1 MSPVSMTYWGVS
13 GYVFFWSL
21 TVLAFGLFSY
31 RISQLIRYMFLGRK
45 ERGFGQIAPR
55 ALKTAVTVLG
65 QWCQLKGISLRDR
78 AGLGHAIL
86 AWCFFIFIIFYAT
99 FIIIGAGFGLSKTLE
114 DTSFFFYYAWIMD
127 ILSIFIILA
136 ALWAIIRRYIVKPPR
151 LKGEQTV
158 EALVSLVAIIFI
170 PVTHSFKMATSIALS
185 HPPAGLGSILPP
197 VSSALS
203 HLYSG
208 SSLASVEAANAGFFW
223 AHWLVVLSLLGFI
236 AYSRHLHM
244 VASLFNILF
253 RSPLPKGAL
262 RSIDLEAV
270 DTFGAARITDLSWK
284 QVLDL
289 YSCVVCGQ
297 CQDACPATASGKPLN
312 PKKLIQDLRKH
323 LLEVGP
329 GLLKAGGEAGAAGNN
344 PTQTLPGGVVTQDE
358 IWACT
363 TCRACDE
370 VCPLYIEH
378 VDKIIDLRRN
388 LVLEQAAIPET
399 AEQALR
405 SIEARGHP
413 WRGATASRADWAQ
426 GLDIKL
432 LAEDSNVDFLF
443 WVGCTGALEERSMK
457 VTRSVA
463 KILTLAGI
471 NFGILGAEESCCG
484 EPARRLGNEY
494 LFQVQAEKNIKVLN
508 GYNVKRIVTACPH
521 GYNTLKNEYP
531 GFGGQFEV
539 IHHSQLIA
547 DLLKEGRLKMKTAG
561 GIITYH
567 DPCYLGRYND
577 IYRPPRQVLKQLPDA
592 RLVEMEARGKR
603 SFCCGGGG
611 GRMWQEENIGRRISE
626 MRIEQAVKSKAQ
638 VIATACPFCLQ
649 MFDDAIKARGDEE
662 SIKALDIAE
671 LVAEAMEID
680 I

>member
-1 MSPVSMTYWGVS
+1 
-13 GYVFFWSL
+13 
-21 TVLAFGLFSY
+21 
-31 RISQLIRYMFLGRK
+31 
-45 ERGFGQIAPR
+45 
-55 ALKTAVTVLG
+55 
-65 QWCQLKGISLRDR
+65 
-78 AGLGHAIL
+78 
-86 AWCFFIFIIFYAT
+86 
-99 FIIIGAGFGLSKTLE
+99 
-114 DTSFFFYYAWIMD
+114 
-127 ILSIFIILA
+127 
-136 ALWAIIRRYIVKPPR
+136 
-151 LKGEQTV
+151 
-158 EALVSLVAIIFI
+158 
-170 PVTHSFKMATSIALS
+170 
-185 HPPAGLGSILPP
+185 
-197 VSSALS
+197 
-203 HLYSG
+203 
-208 SSLASVEAANAGFFW
+208 VEAANTGFFW

-236 AYSRHLHM
+236 TYSRHLHM

-253 RSPLPKGAL
+253 RSPLPKGTL
-262 RSIDLEAV
+262 RSIDLEV
-270 DTFGAARITDLSWK
+270 VETFGAAKITDLTWK

-329 GLLKAGGEAGAAGNN
+329 ELLKAGGKAGDSVNN
-344 PTQTLPGGVVTQDE
+344 PARTLPGDVIIQDE

-378 VDKIIDLRRN
+378 VDKIVDLRRN

-399 AEQALR
+399 AEAALR

-413 WRGATASRADWAQ
+413 WRGAIASRTDWAR
-426 GLDIKL
+426 GLDIKI
-432 LAEDSNVDFLF
+432 LAEDSNVDLLF

-463 KILTLAGI
+463 KILKLAGV

-494 LFQVQAEKNIKVLN
+494 LFQMQAEKNIKILN
-508 GYNVKRIVTACPH
+508 GYSIKRIVTACPH

-531 GFGGQFEV
+531 NFGGEFEV

-547 DLLKEGRLKMKTAG
+547 ELLKEGRLKMKAASG
-561 GIITYH
+561 VVTYH

-577 IYRPPRQVLKQLPDA
+577 IYRPPRQILKQMPDTT
-592 RLVEMEARGKR
+592 LVEMEARGKR

-611 GRMWQEENIGRRISE
+611 GRMWLEENIGSRISE
-626 MRIEQAVKSKAQ
+626 MRIEQAVKTKARI
-638 VIATACPFCLQ
+638 IATACPFCMQ
-649 MFDDAIKARGDEE
+649 MFDDAIKARGYEE
-662 SIKALDIAE
+662 TLKALDIAE
-671 LVAEAMEID
+671 LVANAMEID

>member
-1 MSPVSMTYWGVS
+1 MSPVSMTYWGIP
-13 GYVFFWSL
+13 GYAIFWSL

-45 ERGFGQIAPR
+45 EKGFGQIVRR

-86 AWCFFIFIIFYAT
+86 AWCFFTFIIFYIT
-99 FIIIGAGFGLSKTLE
+99 FILVGAGFGLSKTLE

-127 ILSIFIILA
+127 IISPFLILA
-136 ALWAIIRRYIVKPPR
+136 ALWAIIRRYIIKPPR

-158 EALVSLVAIIFI
+158 EALVSLVAVIII
-170 PVTHSFKMATSIALS
+170 PVTHLFKMATSIALS

-197 VSSALS
+197 LSSALS
-203 HLYSG
+203 NLYNG
-208 SSLASVEAANAGFFW
+208 SSIASVEAANMGFFW

-270 DTFGAARITDLSWK
+270 ETFGAAKITDLTWK

-297 CQDACPATASGKPLN
+297 CQDACPAIASGKPLN

-329 GLLKAGGEAGAAGNN
+329 ELLKAGGKVEASDNN
-344 PTQTLPGGVVTQDE
+344 PTRTLPGDVITQDE

-378 VDKIIDLRRN
+378 VDKIVDLRRN

-399 AEQALR
+399 AEAALR

-413 WRGATASRADWAQ
+413 WRGATASRTDWAR
-426 GLDIKL
+426 GLDIKI
-432 LAEDSNVDFLF
+432 LAEDSNVDLLF

-463 KILTLAGI
+463 KILKLAGVK
-471 NFGILGAEESCCG
+471 FGVLGTEESCCG

-494 LFQVQAEKNIKVLN
+494 LFQIQAEKNIKILSV
-508 GYNVKRIVTACPH
+508 YNIKRIVTACPH

-531 GFGGQFEV
+531 RFGGEFEV

-547 DLLKEGRLKMKTAG
+547 DLLKEGRLKMKAAG
-561 GIITYH
+561 GVVTYH

-577 IYRPPRQVLKQLPDA
+577 IYRPPRQILKQLPDT

-611 GRMWQEENIGRRISE
+611 GRMWLEENIGSRISE
-626 MRIEQAVKSKAQ
+626 MRIEQAVKTKAQ
-638 VIATACPFCLQ
+638 IIATACPFCMQ
-649 MFDDAIKARGDEE
+649 MFDDAIKARGYEE

-671 LVAEAMEID
+671 LVAEAMGIN